1 MSDFPRPR
9 TGFSLVELLACIVII
24 GVLAAVAGPRF
35 VSYQPFQERGYIDEV
50 AASLRYSQRVAIATG
65 CDVLFT
71 VNAASYQATQRAA
84 AAGTCS
90 AAGAW
95 SLAVTRA
102 DGTGV
107 TGSAPSGVVLS
118 PSTPTQIQFNP
129 QGAPVSAP
137 PTLTVG
143 SFSLRVDSG
152 SGLVTVQ

>member
-9 TGFSLVELLACIVII
+9 TGFTLVELLACIVII

-71 VNAASYQATQRAA
+71 VSAAGYQATQRAA
-84 AAGTCS
+84 AAGICS
-90 AAGAW
+90 AGGAW
-95 SLAVTRA
+95 SVAVTRA
-102 DGTGV
+102 DGTAV
-107 TGSAPSGVVLS
+107 TGAPPSGVVIS
-118 PSTPTQIQFNP
+118 PSTSTQIQFNP
-129 QGAPVSAP
+129 QGAPTSAP

-152 SGLVTVQ
+152 SGLMTVQ